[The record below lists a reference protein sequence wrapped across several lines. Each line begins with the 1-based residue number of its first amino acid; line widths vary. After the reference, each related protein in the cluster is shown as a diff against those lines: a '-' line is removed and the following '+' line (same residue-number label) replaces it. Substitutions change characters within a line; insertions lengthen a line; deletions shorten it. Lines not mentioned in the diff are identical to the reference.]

1 MPLVELSGNMFNTDL
16 GAVGQGVN
24 TLGAMGA
31 GVAVEFRRRFPM
43 MYEDY
48 RKTCEEGLLTPGGLH
63 YFFEDETSIYNIASQ
78 RLTGR
83 DATLDRLRSGTIL
96 ALEGVLDRDEEGIAL
111 PRIGCGIGGLEW
123 SDVRTILGDLADE
136 YDTTVE
142 VWTL

>member
-1 MPLVELSGNMFNTDL
+1 MPLVELSGNMFKTDL
-16 GAVGQGVN
+16 GVVGQGVN
-24 TLGAMGA
+24 TQGLMGA
-31 GVAVEFRRRFPM
+31 GVAVEFRRRFPL

-48 RKTCEEGLLTPGGLH
+48 RDVCDQGLLVAGGLH
-63 YFFEDETSIYNIASQ
+63 HFFEDNTSIYNIASQ

-83 DATLDRLRSGTIL
+83 DATLQRLRAGTVL
-96 ALEGVLDRDEEGIAL
+96 ALEKMDDRKEEGIAL

-123 SDVRTILGDLADE
+123 DDVRTILGDLADE